1 MCHPLRPPFQI
12 SDGGCDTKAGM
23 LEVGRDTVCSCR
35 NGKYLHPD
43 DGVDKEEH
51 DDEQSYVR

>member
-1 MCHPLRPPFQI
+1 
-12 SDGGCDTKAGM
+12 M
-23 LEVGRDTVCSCR
+23 LEVCRVTVCSDR

-51 DDEQSYVR
+51 DDEQSYVRESLQTEQQHSRAHWVNRNPN